1 MCIVKRKKK
10 FSDLKVNLKL
20 KIFYYKTLNFLRIL
34 LILSIM
40 RYLILILSVIS
51 IIVAA
56 KMIPKGIRFLF
67 ETIKFLKSTKCVP
80 SVFLY
85 FISFNSF
92 NNRSIS
98 WQSYYVYSFS
108 MECSKSRRYTRAKF
122 MHASYL
128 IIRYVG
134 YAVNHSL

>member
-1 MCIVKRKKK
+1 M
-10 FSDLKVNLKL
+10 KVDIKL
-20 KIFYYKTLNFLRIL
+20 NIFHYNTLNFLRL
-34 LILSIM
+34 LFILSIM
-40 RYLILILSVIS
+40 RYLILILSVAS

-67 ETIKFLKSTKCVP
+67 ETIKFLKLTQCVQ
-80 SVFLY
+80 SLFLY

-98 WQSYYVYSFS
+98 WQSYYVYSCS
-108 MECSKSRRYTRAKF
+108 MECSKSRRYSRAKF

-128 IIRYVG
+128 IIRYFG
-134 YAVNHSL
+134 YAVIEKNIDIFIFW